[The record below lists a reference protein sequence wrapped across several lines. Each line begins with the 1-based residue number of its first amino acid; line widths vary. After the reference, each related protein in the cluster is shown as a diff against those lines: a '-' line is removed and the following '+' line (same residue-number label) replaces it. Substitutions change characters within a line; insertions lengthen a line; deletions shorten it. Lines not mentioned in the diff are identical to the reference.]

1 MAANA
6 AYAATPVAAVV
17 QVATA
22 NTARDGT
29 GTMQTLLTGVAGGTR
44 VDDIILKAA
53 GNTTAGMV
61 RFFLSLDGGTTK
73 RLIYEVPVTS
83 TTASAT
89 NLSWTFRLTDLAWLL
104 PNASANLYVAT
115 EKAEAINVA
124 IVRAGSF

>member
-1 MAANA
+1 MASNA
-6 AYAATPVAAVV
+6 SYAATPVAAAV

-29 GTMQTLLTGVAGGTR
+29 GAMQTLLTGVAAGTR
-44 VDDIILKAA
+44 VDDIIIKAA

-73 RLIYEVPVTS
+73 RLIYEVPVAS

-104 PNASANLYVAT
+104 PNASARLYVST

-124 IVRAGSF
+124 VVRAGSF